1 MTAQA
6 EEEAIEG
13 LYFVIFFVIKL
24 LKNLDEN
31 SSSLT
36 VFRTIKRCVI
46 PGSLWHHVGKLQG
59 LLWTKVAVVKL
70 VEGMHR

>member
-6 EEEAIEG
+6 GKEAMEG
-13 LYFVIFFVIKL
+13 LYSAIFFVIKL

-36 VFRTIKRCVI
+36 VFHTIKSCII
-46 PGSLWHHVGKLQG
+46 PGSLWHHVGKLRG
-59 LLWTKVAVVKL
+59 RLWTNVAVVQW
-70 VEGMHR
+70 VEGAHG